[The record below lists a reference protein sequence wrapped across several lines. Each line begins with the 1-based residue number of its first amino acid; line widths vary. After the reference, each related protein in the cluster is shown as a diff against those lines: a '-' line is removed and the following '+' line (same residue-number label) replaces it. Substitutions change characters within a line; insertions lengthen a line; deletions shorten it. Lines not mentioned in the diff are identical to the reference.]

1 MQIERCVSLVRT
13 NPGAARRFYQ
23 LAVVHLTP
31 TEVTKFILA
40 ILSAL
45 MQCVET
51 EGADNGG
58 KASEEEEEERDM
70 ETNGE
75 GE

>member
-13 NPGAARRFYQ
+13 NSGAARRFYQ

>member
-40 ILSAL
+40 ILLAL

-51 EGADNGG
+51 EGAENGG
-58 KASEEEEEERDM
+58 GASEEEEEERDM